1 MSVEVLLKN
10 ITMGTGEGPYWEE
23 STQSLLFVDIVT
35 QYVRRWDY
43 ATKEVQ
49 EIKLGKISSDY
60 PFGIFE
66 LRLLITPLVSLNYD
80 F

>member
-10 ITMGTGEGPYWEE
+10 ITMGTGEGPHWEE
-23 STQSLLFVDIVT
+23 STQSLLFIDVVT

-49 EIKLGKISSDY
+49 EIKLGKI
-60 PFGIFE
+60 
-66 LRLLITPLVSLNYD
+66 
-80 F
+80 